1 MRYTGAGKPVTDGD
15 AVGVT
20 VEAAVGKT
28 VGTAVGCS
36 TDGVAVERR
45 GAASGADVQDVQSMM
60 NNHQIYR

>member
-1 MRYTGAGKPVTDGD
+1 M
-15 AVGVT
+15 

-45 GAASGADVQDVQSMM
+45 GAAPGADVQDVQRMM
-60 NNHQIYR
+60 NNHQMYR